1 MKRWFSILLIVVVL
15 GGGAG
20 LLFACESARV
30 EAAAGYGPRPEL
42 PAPNPTLLTTVN
54 IARAVGWQQ
63 GALPTPA
70 PGLAV
75 TAFATGLAHPRNVIV
90 LSNGDV
96 LAVESDAPPKP
107 EDSRGIRGQVMA
119 LLMARSGSGREP
131 SANRITLLRDADG
144 DGVAELRTVLLE
156 GLNSPFGL
164 VQLGDS
170 LFVANTD
177 AIRRYPFRPGQTRID
192 DPGTQLTAL
201 PGGPLNHH
209 WTKNL
214 VASEDGRS
222 LFVSI
227 GSNSNVAEN
236 GMAAEQGR
244 AQIWQVDVATGAAA
258 PYATG
263 LRNPNG
269 LSVAPGGVL
278 WTAVNERDEIGSD
291 LVPDYMTSVRAGG
304 FYGWPHSYYG
314 QNVDVRAPADA
325 AAVARAIPPDYALGA
340 HTASLG
346 LLVTGRSGLPAP
358 FEAGAFVAQH
368 GSWNRRPAAPAR
380 VIFVPFTDGRPSG
393 QPVEV
398 LTGFLSPAG
407 EARGKP
413 VSVALDGRGGLL
425 VADDVGGSVWRVS
438 GSRQSTERRQEGFD
452 VGRVVVD
459 MRADPQPPQPRRDM
473 HVARRQRLDQ
483 PRAHPAGKAQAQHMR
498 CAGGG

>member
-1 MKRWFSILLIVVVL
+1 MKRFFTIILAIIII

-20 LLFACESARV
+20 LLFACESAKL

-42 PAPNPTLLTTVN
+42 PAPNATLLPTVN
-54 IARAVGWQQ
+54 IARAVGWAA
-63 GALPTPA
+63 GERPSAA

-90 LSNGDV
+90 LGNGDV

-107 EDSRGIRGQVMA
+107 EDNRGVRGQVMA
-119 LLMARSGSGREP
+119 FLMARSGSGRAP
-131 SANRITLLRDADG
+131 SANRITLLRDVDG
-144 DGVAELRTVLLE
+144 DGVAETRTVLLE

-164 VQLGDS
+164 VQLGDF
-170 LFVANTD
+170 LYVGNTD
-177 AIRRYPFRPGQTRID
+177 AIRRYAFRPGQTRID
-192 DPGTQLTAL
+192 DPGTQLVAL

-222 LFVSI
+222 LFVGI

-244 AQIWQVDVATGAAA
+244 AQIWRVDVATGAAT
-258 PYATG
+258 PFATG

-269 LSVAPGGVL
+269 LSIAPGGTL

-291 LVPDYMTSVRAGG
+291 LVPDYMTSVRDGG

-314 QNVDVRAPADA
+314 RNVDTRAPADP
-325 AAVARAIPPDYALGA
+325 AAVARAIVPDYALGA

-346 LLVTGRSGLPAP
+346 LLLTARSGLPAP
-358 FEAGAFVAQH
+358 YTAGAFVAQH
-368 GSWNRRPAAPAR
+368 GSWNRRPAAPPR
-380 VIFVPFTDGRPSG
+380 VVFVPFRDGRPDG
-393 QPVEV
+393 PPVEV
-398 LTGFLSPAG
+398 LTGFFNPAG

-413 VSVALDGRGGLL
+413 VSLALDARGGLL

-438 GSRQSTERRQEGFD
+438 SSGAS
-452 VGRVVVD
+452 
-459 MRADPQPPQPRRDM
+459 AAA
-473 HVARRQRLDQ
+473 AR
-483 PRAHPAGKAQAQHMR
+483 P
-498 CAGGG
+498 